1 MPSAS
6 LTLRNTKGSAL
17 SFTEMDDN
25 LTSLAAA
32 ANASAATS
40 SLTTIDANLGT
51 ATDNITSIDANVGA
65 YQTYANVTFSGDS
78 FNDGNLYDLDQ
89 GLGAYTEIKY
99 SAGAI
104 VANVGNGHYFTDTGY
119 AGALFGTVTSTSSP
133 EFWDSGEMQGI
144 LGVGSVYSPAG
155 NVYND
160 NPSIIIPSVRDL
172 PLTGNT
178 TQWTTPFND
187 TWGNVHIHAR
197 EGNRYEF
204 SNVALKLPTDT
215 TLHNAVL
222 LQTQE
227 TLVANGN
234 TSGTISIN
242 GDNGSIQTFTLTG
255 GITLNA
261 ANFSNMGNGQTVS
274 LILTQDG
281 TGSHTLT
288 SDLKYSGGNKTLST
302 AGGSIDTLTVTY
314 DGTNYLAA
322 LVTGYA

>member
-17 SFTEMDDN
+17 SFTEMDNN

-32 ANASAATS
+32 ANASASTS

-51 ATDNITSIDANVGA
+51 ATTNITTIDANIGS
-65 YQTYANVTFSGDS
+65 YQTYANATFAGDTFNSGA
-78 FNDGNLYDLDQ
+78 LYDL
-89 GLGAYTEIKY
+89 GAYVPIKY
-99 SAGAI
+99 TGGAI
-104 VANVGNGHYFTDTGY
+104 LANVGQGHYWSDVNY
-119 AGALFGTVTSTSSP
+119 QGALFGTITSTSSP
-133 EFWDSGEMQGI
+133 ASWTSGEFLGL
-144 LGVGSVYSPAG
+144 LGVATTGSPAG

-160 NPSIIIPSVRDL
+160 NPQVIVPSVRDL
-172 PLTGNT
+172 PLTANNSN
-178 TQWTTPFND
+178 WTTPFND
-187 TWGNVHIHAR
+187 TWGNVHIFAR
-197 EGNRYEF
+197 EDNRYEF

-215 TLHNAVL
+215 TLTNAVL

-261 ANFSNMGNGQTVS
+261 ANFSNMGAGQTVS

-302 AGGSIDTLTVTY
+302 AANSIDTLTVTY

>member
-32 ANASAATS
+32 ANASASTS

-78 FNDGNLYDLDQ
+78 FNDGSLYNLDQ
-89 GLGAYTEIKY
+89 GLGEYTEIKY
-99 SAGAI
+99 HGGAI
-104 VANVGNGHYFTDTGY
+104 VANVGRGHYFTDAAYG
-119 AGALFGTVTSTSSP
+119 GALIGTITSGSSP
-133 EFWDSGEMQGI
+133 DIYSSGEAQGI
-144 LGVGSVYSPAG
+144 LGVASVYSPAG

-160 NPSIIIPSVRDL
+160 NPQILVPSVRDL
-172 PLTGNT
+172 PLTGNAT
-178 TQWTTPFND
+178 NWSTAFSD

-197 EGNRYEF
+197 AGNRYEF

-215 TLHNAVL
+215 TLSNAVL

-234 TSGTISIN
+234 TTGTISIN

-261 ANFSNMGNGQTVS
+261 ANFSNMGTGQTVS

-281 TGSHTLT
+281 TGSRTLT

-302 AGGSIDTLTVTY
+302 AANSIDTLTVTY

>member
-40 SLTTIDANLGT
+40 SLTTLDAN
-51 ATDNITSIDANVGA
+51 IGA
-65 YQTYANVTFSGDS
+65 YQTYANTTFSGDT
-78 FNDGNLYDLDQ
+78 FNSGTLYDL
-89 GLGAYTEIKY
+89 GSYVNIKY
-99 SAGAI
+99 TSGALL
-104 VANVGNGHYFTDTGY
+104 ANVGQGHYWSDVNY
-119 AGALFGTVTSTSSP
+119 QGALFGTITSTSSP
-133 EFWDSGEMQGI
+133 ASWTSGEFLGL
-144 LGVGSVYSPAG
+144 LGVATTGSPAG

-160 NPSIIIPSVRDL
+160 NPQVIVPSVRDL
-172 PLTGNT
+172 PLTANNT
-178 TQWTTPFND
+178 NWDTPFSD
-187 TWGNVHIHAR
+187 TWGNVHIFAR
-197 EGNRYEF
+197 EDNRYEF

-215 TLHNAVL
+215 TLSNAVL

-261 ANFSNMGNGQTVS
+261 ANFSNMGAGQTVS

-302 AGGSIDTLTVTY
+302 AANSIDTLTVTY